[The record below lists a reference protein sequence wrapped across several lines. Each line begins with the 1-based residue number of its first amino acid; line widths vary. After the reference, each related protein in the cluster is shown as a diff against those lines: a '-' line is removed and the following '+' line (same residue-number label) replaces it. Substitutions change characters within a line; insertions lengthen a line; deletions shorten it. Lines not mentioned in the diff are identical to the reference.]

1 MIPLISRGKNRFIL
15 KINRGVYKNDAI
27 AKAINEDKDWVTQQ
41 SSNRRYVCLELKT
54 NDIKKV
60 LEWSNYLLY
69 LNKTV

>member
-1 MIPLISRGKNRFIL
+1 MIPLISRKKNRFIL

-41 SSNRRYVCLELKT
+41 SSKRRYVCLELKT

-69 LNKTV
+69 LNKTA